1 MADRRE
7 PAYRNLLAFHVT
19 STADALRRSA
29 ALQMRREHDLS
40 LAQVRTLALIENLQP
55 VRLRDVAA
63 DAGADKAQIS
73 RVVTSLVGR
82 GFVTRRALAGDARS
96 AHLEL
101 SEAGHTK
108 MHAVDRTLDER
119 DRLLRDALQAGEVE
133 QLAQLLARVRK
144 AADELTLEEERFE
157 RLQRRTA
164 QPQPAAS

>member
-1 MADRRE
+1 MGERRQ

-29 ALQMRREHDLS
+29 ALHMRREHDVS
-40 LAQVRTLALIENLQP
+40 LAQVRTLALIEHLQP

-82 GFVTRRALAGDARS
+82 GYVMRRALAGDARS

-101 SEAGHTK
+101 TDAGRAK
-108 MHAVDRTLDER
+108 MSALERSLDER
-119 DRLLRDALQAGEVE
+119 DRALRAALQPGEAE
-133 QLAQLLARVRK
+133 QLIALLAHVRR

-157 RLQRRTA
+157 KMEGRPLQ
-164 QPQPAAS
+164 QAASA